1 MNFTF
6 WDSEISS
13 ILLCAPI
20 VIFAILTLVVIIMF
34 LACSHNYRGWD
45 WSDGWDEVK
54 PGVIIACILFVY
66 IITYGYFYSNAYDW
80 LDKSKLES
88 AYTNSKLYQVLE
100 DLKAKGYKKYVI
112 SNSKIVLRSENNNGV
127 AYEFNYN
134 NADDRHSSSWITIA
148 DANNTNVILI
158 KNGFSLDGSRSY
170 CVYDTDKAAEMRYI
184 NKLIHTQ
191 VMQFPTISEK
201 SMCDISLDT
210 TSVSA
215 NYSSSSIDVT
225 VNKSE
230 EDQRNINL
238 RVNE

>member
-6 WDSEISS
+6 WDNEVSS

-20 VIFAILTLVVIIMF
+20 VIFGILILIVTIMF
-34 LACSHNYRGWD
+34 FTCSHNYRGWD

-54 PGVIIACILFVY
+54 PGAIIAIILFVY
-66 IITYGYFYSNAYDW
+66 IITYGYFYVNAYDW
-80 LDKSKLES
+80 LDKPKLES
-88 AYTNSKLYQVLE
+88 IYNNSKLYQVLE
-100 DLKAKGYKKYVI
+100 DLKAKGYKKYII
-112 SNSKIVLRSENNNGV
+112 SDSKIILRSENNNGI
-127 AYEFNYN
+127 AYEFNCN
-134 NADDRHSSSWITIA
+134 NAEDRHASSWITIS

-158 KNGFSLDGSRSY
+158 KNGFNANGSRNY

-184 NKLIHTQ
+184 NKLIYTHI
-191 VMQFPTISEK
+191 MQFPTISEE

-210 TSVSA
+210 TSVST
-215 NYSSSSIDVT
+215 NYSGSSIDVT